1 MFNFSHFLCSSLF
14 YSFTDFLGSMTSSLE
29 RGDNAN
35 KKYETIENGS
45 NAMQVVYHFFSK
57 FVFCFFCHFSIVL
70 FQWYTV
76 GPECD
81 YLVIFDQVSTPGPTV
96 W

>member
-45 NAMQVVYHFFSK
+45 NAMQVVYLFFSK
-57 FVFCFFCHFSIVL
+57 FVFCFFVIFLL
-70 FQWYTV
+70 FCFNGTQWAQNAT
-76 GPECD
+76 
-81 YLVIFDQVSTPGPTV
+81 IFDQVSIPGPTV